1 MLCTLTMTLVLQCK
15 SEVDHMRVAFRAD
28 WREINTRSQWAAK
41 AHCWK
46 KESSVFHSAWK
57 STPKLETN
65 THALFTIRWV
75 LEIIKHHSA
84 TLANKRQ
91 CLLQVSLCFRPTKKF
106 AVAVFGFNVKCGQ
119 TTSSDSVYH
128 SWCFQLHWKNK
139 VSGKWWTE

>member
-15 SEVDHMRVAFRAD
+15 SEVDHMRVAFRAETEEKLI
-28 WREINTRSQWAAK
+28 WGVNEQQQL
-41 AHCWK
+41 
-46 KESSVFHSAWK
+46 SSVFHQVLR

-91 CLLQVSLCFRPTKKF
+91 CLLQVSLSFRPTKKLLLQCLDLMLS
-106 AVAVFGFNVKCGQ
+106 VARPHPVIQFTIHG
-119 TTSSDSVYH
+119 
-128 SWCFQLHWKNK
+128 
-139 VSGKWWTE
+139 VSNCTERTK